1 VGLLGADDGSI
12 VTSEP
17 GILAT
22 ARAPGGL
29 AVPVRLAGFGSASP
43 PHRAGPE
50 ELGALI
56 ARVWPD
62 LTRHVRPLL
71 DQSAA
76 VGRSLARPPDQLD
89 TPLPPAVQTSSYER
103 LATALAAEA
112 AEGALA
118 HSGVAPR
125 EVGLLV
131 VASCTGFVLPG
142 VDVALCARLG
152 LREDVARIPLT
163 LFGCGGGAAG
173 LAHAADWVRGHADQ
187 AALVVAVELPSLTF
201 RPDDTSVDNLLSVLV
216 FGDGAA
222 AHVVAAGEEGFLVGR
237 TRSVLVPAS
246 REVLGYRLAAGGFQ
260 VVLSRRLPELL
271 ATALPLRV
279 AAFLGDVTAPELDA
293 VAVHPGG
300 PGILEAV
307 ERCLGL
313 SRAQTA
319 ASWVT
324 LGRTGNTS
332 SAAVL
337 SVLGELSA
345 SPPAPSGR
353 GLAIGFGPGVSIELL
368 ELFWRC

>member
-1 VGLLGADDGSI
+1 M
-12 VTSEP
+12 
-17 GILAT
+17 LA
-22 ARAPGGL
+22 APRIPSGF

-43 PHRAGPE
+43 PHRAGPD

-56 ARVWPD
+56 ARVWPA

-76 VGRSLARPPDQLD
+76 VGRSLARPPQ
-89 TPLPPAVQTSSYER
+89 E
-103 LATALAAEA
+103 LATALSPAAQTSGYRRMATTLATEAAEA
-112 AEGALA
+112 ALSQAGVPA
-118 HSGVAPR
+118 H

-152 LREDVARIPLT
+152 LREDVARMPLT

-173 LAHAADWVRGHADQ
+173 LAHAADWVRGHPDQ
-187 AALVVAVELPSLTF
+187 VALVVAVELPSLTF
-201 RPDDTSVDNLLSVLV
+201 RPEDTAIDNLLSVLV

-222 AHVVAAGEEGFLVGR
+222 AHVVSPGERGLLVGR
-237 TRSVLVPAS
+237 SRSVLVPAS
-246 REVLGYRLAAGGFQ
+246 SEALGYRLAAGGLQ

-279 AAFLGDVTAPELDA
+279 AAFLGDVSAVDLDA

-307 ERCLGL
+307 ERSLGL
-313 SRAQTA
+313 SRAQTG
-319 ASWVT
+319 ASWIT

-332 SAAVL
+332 SAAIL
-337 SVLGELSA
+337 SVLGELA
-345 SPPAPSGR
+345 ARPPSPTGR